1 MTLERNVLQPQEQYV
16 LIVVTTRFRSTVS
29 VTKGH
34 ACSDQSLF
42 SSPHGLITAGYWW
55 ACANCRCKATSRSHT
70 SRFDTFDSQR
80 LRGQWHRNSSSVR
93 GSVQQDLVIPV
104 FNHGFPAIKEGLT
117 VCHDLSIAIRMQKR
131 RPLQRS
137 CWEAAV
143 KFCKSSSGRFQTPW
157 RKPSIQEFKIVAWM
171 FLLHNIYLVLVLM
184 PTSKMFNAMHGFYSS
199 SLQVTHFGVS
209 AGWVTSNKAAPPLI
223 KQKWTEP
230 CQCPDACTTVTKAL
244 GQSVLHSR
252 LRWIHQGTFAVSVGT
267 VVCFVV

>member
-16 LIVVTTRFRSTVS
+16 LIAVTTRFRSTVS

-42 SSPHGLITAGYWW
+42 SSPHGLITGGYWW

-70 SRFDTFDSQR
+70 SRFNTFDNQR

-104 FNHGFPAIKEGLT
+104 FNHGFHAIKEGLT

-131 RPLQRS
+131 RPRQRS
-137 CWEAAV
+137 CW
-143 KFCKSSSGRFQTPW
+143 
-157 RKPSIQEFKIVAWM
+157 IVAWM
-171 FLLHNIYLVLVLM
+171 FLLHNIYPVLVLM
-184 PTSKMFNAMHGFYSS
+184 PTSKMFSAMHGFYSS

-209 AGWVTSNKAAPPLI
+209 GGSVTSNKAVPPLI

-252 LRWIHQGTFAVSVGT
+252 LRWIHQGTFTVSVEM